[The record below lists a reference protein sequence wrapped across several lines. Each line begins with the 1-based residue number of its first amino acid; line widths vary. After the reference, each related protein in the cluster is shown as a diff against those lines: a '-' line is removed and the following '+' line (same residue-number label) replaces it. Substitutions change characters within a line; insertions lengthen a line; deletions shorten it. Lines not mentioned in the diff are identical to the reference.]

1 MRGNETL
8 NQIIE
13 VLRELGGYFTF
24 TDSAGEEYVVMRK
37 QDAGQLRSSARQPE
51 VQLVLPP
58 SPTLPSNTADLLL
71 DRINRDIALYQEA
84 QEQFDDLAIPEEESN
99 DETRE
104 PLTQDAAPTPPPRRV
119 RFEPLRGDLPPELQE

>member
-1 MRGNETL
+1 MRGNTTL
-8 NQIIE
+8 DNIID

-24 TDSAGEEYVVMRK
+24 TDATGEEYVIMRK
-37 QDAGQLRSSARQPE
+37 QDMGHLPSPANQSE

-58 SPTLPSNTADLLL
+58 SPTLSVNTADLLL

-84 QEQFDDLAIPEEESN
+84 QEQFDDLAITE
-99 DETRE
+99 DETDITPE
-104 PLTQDAAPTPPPRRV
+104 TSTEGTAPVPPPRRV